1 MKTNRKNSRFHDYS
15 AKLAKKYGAGAG
27 QSTAVSETD
36 KDNTAPR
43 LPVKVRLKQRSRRDR
58 ITDRQKPSGNA
69 PDRRNDR
76 IT

>member
-27 QSTAVSETD
+27 QSTAVPETD

-43 LPVKVRLKQRSRRDR
+43 LPVKVRLKQRSRRNR
-58 ITDRQKPSGNA
+58 TTDRQKPTGNA